1 MNLRKFYPIWVGG
14 PQTCMYLWTVMRGI
28 SRQRITAKLAAALAD
43 GKMVK
48 ETLYQ
53 VVAMFLMMK
62 DPLVAGTAKVEVAA
76 ALVYLLNPFDLMP
89 DMLPVGLVDDIAVLG
104 VVWKLVQRHITDEHR
119 EEARRIVLDLL
130 GRLNLTSEIPPGR
143 SA

>member
-1 MNLRKFYPIWVGG
+1 
-14 PQTCMYLWTVMRGI
+14 MYLWTVMRGI
-28 SRQRITAKLAAALAD
+28 SRQRITAKLAAAFTD

-53 VVAMFLMMK
+53 VVAMYLMLK
-62 DPLVAGTAKVEVAA
+62 DPLVARTAKVQVAA

-89 DMLPVGLVDDIAVLG
+89 DMLPMGLVDDIAVLG
-104 VVWKLVQRHITDEHR
+104 VVWKLIQGQISAGHR
-119 EEARRIVLDLL
+119 DEARRIVLQLL
-130 GRLNLTSEIPPGR
+130 GRLNLTDEIPPGR

>member
-1 MNLRKFYPIWVGG
+1 
-14 PQTCMYLWTVMRGI
+14 MYLQAIVRGL
-28 SRQRITAKLAAALAD
+28 SKQRIVAKLAAAFAD

-62 DPLVAGTAKVEVAA
+62 DPLVAGVVRAEVAG

-89 DMLPVGLVDDIAVLG
+89 DMLPIGLVDDIAVLG
-104 VVWKLVQRHITDEHR
+104 VVWKLIQRHITDEHR

-130 GRLNLTSEIPPGR
+130 GRLNLTNEIPPGR

>member
-1 MNLRKFYPIWVGG
+1 MNLRTFYPIWVGG
-14 PQTCMYLWTVMRGI
+14 PRTCVYLWTIMRGI
-28 SRQRITAKLAAALAD
+28 SRQRIVTKLATAFAD

-53 VVAMFLMMK
+53 VVAMYLMMK

-89 DMLPVGLVDDIAVLG
+89 DMLPIGLMDDIAVLG
-104 VVWKLVQRHITDEHR
+104 VVWKLIQRHITEEHR
-119 EEARRIVLDLL
+119 DEARRVVLDLM
-130 GRLNLTSEIPPGR
+130 GRLNLTNEIPPGR

>member
-1 MNLRKFYPIWVGG
+1 MNLRTFYPIWVGG
-14 PQTCMYLWTVMRGI
+14 PQTCVYLWTVMRGI
-28 SRQRITAKLAAALAD
+28 SRQRIVTKLATAFAD

-53 VVAMFLMMK
+53 VVAMYLMMK

-76 ALVYLLNPFDLMP
+76 ALIYLLNPFDLMP
-89 DMLPVGLVDDIAVLG
+89 DMLPIGLVDDIAVLG
-104 VVWKLVQRHITDEHR
+104 VVWKRIQRHITPEHR
-119 EEARRIVLDLL
+119 DEARRIVLHLL
-130 GRLNLTSEIPPGR
+130 GRLNLTREIPPGR

>member
-1 MNLRKFYPIWVGG
+1 
-14 PQTCMYLWTVMRGI
+14 MYLRTVMRGI
-28 SRQRITAKLAAALAD
+28 SRQRITAKLAAAFTD

-53 VVAMFLMMK
+53 VVAMYFMLK
-62 DPLVAGTAKVEVAA
+62 DPLVARTAKVEVAA

-104 VVWKLVQRHITDEHR
+104 LVWKLIQGHISTEHR
-119 EEARRIVLDLL
+119 TEARRIVLELL
-130 GRLNLTSEIPPGR
+130 GRLNLTDEIPPGR